1 MCYNVLMDIESA
13 TLSTMSRYIWR
24 FSEWL
29 EERDLNPY
37 KVARHAP
44 GVGEMQT
51 IYRLAREGGK
61 IKRLDLNSLG
71 MVIDAIEAETGQRVT
86 PNDLLTVSDTEKAA
100 A

>member
-1 MCYNVLMDIESA
+1 MLMDTESA
-13 TLSTMSRYIWR
+13 TLLSMSRYVWR

-29 EERDLNPY
+29 EERDINPY

-61 IKRLDLNSLG
+61 IKRLDLGSLG
-71 MVIDAIEAETGQRVT
+71 MVIDAIQAETGERVT
-86 PNDLLTVSDTEKAA
+86 PNDLLTETETEKVAA
-100 A
+100 